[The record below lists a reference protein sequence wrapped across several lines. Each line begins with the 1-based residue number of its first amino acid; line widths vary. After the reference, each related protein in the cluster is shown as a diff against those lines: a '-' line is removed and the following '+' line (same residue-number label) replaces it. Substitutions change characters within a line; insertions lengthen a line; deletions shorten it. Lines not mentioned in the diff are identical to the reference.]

1 MRELKRLNPD
11 PNARIHIDTNGSILT
26 KDYIDELV
34 EAGMTDIDPDL
45 KGYYPET
52 FMRITAI
59 EDKGLVERYLN
70 TAWDA
75 VRYLIDKY
83 KDRVFIGIGIPY
95 NKELLS
101 AQQINPNF
109 FFALSKTWSTLYI
122 KQNQWEI
129 KFWPID
135 NAQVIFANPLFLLRF
150 YES

>member
-1 MRELKRLNPD
+1 MAISGGECTLNRLWLLQYVRELKRLNPD

-83 KDRVFIGIGIPY
+83 
-95 NKELLS
+95 
-101 AQQINPNF
+101 
-109 FFALSKTWSTLYI
+109 
-122 KQNQWEI
+122 
-129 KFWPID
+129 
-135 NAQVIFANPLFLLRF
+135 
-150 YES
+150 